1 MKENLKKLAE
11 EWGNQ
16 EINKLQP
23 VLDSMQ
29 QKKSD
34 VIEQIISYYNNV
46 YDGAILT
53 YENDSFVISGTNEEN
68 MQKVEQEVKLML
80 AFSAKKE

>member
-1 MKENLKKLAE
+1 
-11 EWGNQ
+11 
-16 EINKLQP
+16 
-23 VLDSMQ
+23 MQ